1 MAATLLVVD
10 DAAAIRTVVRD
21 FFEAQGYTVL
31 EAADGNEAL
40 ALAREAA
47 PDLVLLDVMMPGPDG
62 FEVVRRLRGE
72 GATPVILLTARAAE
86 TDKVVG
92 LELGADDYVTK
103 PFSLH
108 ELHARVRA
116 VLRRARQRP
125 DADEVLRLGA
135 LAVDRARRRVT
146 VDGAAVE
153 LTPSEFTILETL
165 LDAPGRVFSRGQL
178 LSELGHE
185 DGSERTV
192 DVHVRNLRAK
202 VEADDADP
210 RYVQTV
216 FGVGYRAGG

>member
-1 MAATLLVVD
+1 
-10 DAAAIRTVVRD
+10 
-21 FFEAQGYTVL
+21 
-31 EAADGNEAL
+31 
-40 ALAREAA
+40 
-47 PDLVLLDVMMPGPDG
+47 VMMPGPDG

-72 GATPVILLTARAAE
+72 GATPVILLTARVAE

-165 LDAPGRVFSRGQL
+165 LAAPGRVSSRGQL
-178 LSELGHE
+178 LRALGHE